1 MSAPAADAGLAATSL
16 LLVDPHVVRR
26 PPTVDVV
33 IPVYNEEDDLEPSV
47 RRLHDYLT
55 RRFPLDWVVTIA
67 DNASTDRTWGIA
79 CRLAADLD
87 GVRAVHLDQKGRGR
101 ALRATWSTSA
111 ARVVA
116 YMDVDLSTDLDALLP
131 LVAPLVSGHSDVAI
145 GTRLAP
151 SAQVVRGPKR
161 EAISRTY
168 NVLLKAVLRAGFSD
182 AQCGFKAV
190 RADVARALLPLV
202 EDEGWFFD
210 TELLVLAEHNGLRI
224 HEVPVDWVDD
234 PDSRVDVV
242 RTATDD
248 LRGVARVLGRTWR
261 GRASLPREDTRPAP
275 RSDRLA
281 SQLVRFASIGVVST
295 VLFGFLFTVL
305 TGPLGPVA
313 AVVAAMAVCAVANT
327 AANRR
332 LTFALRGRADRRRH
346 LAAGALLGLVPL
358 GLSLGALGV
367 LGLAGVTST
376 VARLVAV
383 TAANASGSLAR
394 FVALRSWVF
403 GGDRDRRLLRRLGRY
418 AGVSVVA
425 SMTSLTVLGVLVAT
439 AALSPGRANVVAT
452 LAGVVPSFELNR
464 RWVWGRTGR
473 RSLVTEVLP
482 FVALALTGLVLSTA
496 AVAGAVHVADAH
508 GAGAAARTVVALAAN
523 VTAFGSLWVVQFL
536 LLDRVLFRAR
546 SPVLPA

>member
-168 NVLLKAVLRAGFSD
+168 NVLLRAVLRAGFTD

-394 FVALRSWVF
+394 FMALRSWVF

>member
-1 MSAPAADAGLAATSL
+1 MSAPAADAGLGATSL

-248 LRGVARVLGRTWR
+248 LRGVARVLGRTLR

-473 RSLVTEVLP
+473 RPLVAEVLP